1 MNLKKTGKLAVL
13 VAASTALVA
22 SLLND
27 KKRKEEMNKSE

>member
-13 VAASTALVA
+13 LAASTALVA

>member
-1 MNLKKTGKLAVL
+1 MNLKKTGKVAVL
-13 VAASTALVA
+13 LAASTALVA